1 MISTIKAKIKDLAN
15 KVKSKFVRVE
25 YRYLVSE
32 EVVQDLKS
40 KTPVVLYKPGDRAP
54 SIQELAFYH
63 GQLKA
68 IDNLERAMKRKGE

>member
-1 MISTIKAKIKDLAN
+1 MISMIKAKFRNLVN

-32 EVVQDLKS
+32 EVVKELK
-40 KTPVVLYKPGDRAP
+40 KHTKVVLYEPGSRAP
-54 SIQELAFYH
+54 KLEDLAFYH

-68 IDNLERAMKRKGE
+68 IENLEAKMRKRGE